1 MTDDFDRAETPVMG
15 TPCRNDCPLAKSAVR
30 AHWLNLLAPGG
41 SIAKL
46 AEIVDTLTGRLDAAV
61 KRLDKLSARSRTL
74 TLALGILVLT
84 LASFAAG
91 AVSMRAIAW
100 VARARP

>member
-1 MTDDFDRAETPVMG
+1 
-15 TPCRNDCPLAKSAVR
+15 
-30 AHWLNLLAPGG
+30 
-41 SIAKL
+41 
-46 AEIVDTLTGRLDAAV
+46 VDTLTGRLDAAV

-91 AVSMRAIAW
+91 AVSMRAIEW
-100 VARARP
+100 VARAR